1 MLGSDDGSSDGGVG
15 SVVSISRE
23 QITGVVLA
31 GGRGTRMGGVDKGLQ
46 LFNDTPLAL
55 NALRRLQPQ
64 VGKAMLIANRNSARY
79 RAFGVPVWSDELP
92 DYAGPLAGFLEGLMR
107 STTPWTLTVP
117 CDTPY
122 FPHDLAERLAKGIGN
137 CLPMPGA
144 TIAMA
149 TDGTHP
155 QPVFCLLHH
164 SLQNSLREFLSQGG
178 RKIGAWTAQHPTI
191 RIPFDGPGAFV
202 NVNSLAELSAL
213 SAPGTGSTRPK

>member
-1 MLGSDDGSSDGGVG
+1 MRDGDDDGSHGEAG
-15 SVVSISRE
+15 SVVPISRE

-46 LFNDTPLAL
+46 LFNSTPLAL

-64 VGKAMLIANRNSARY
+64 VGKAMLIANRNSAHY
-79 RAFGVPVWSDELP
+79 QAFGVPVWSDALP
-92 DYAGPLAGFLEGLMR
+92 DYAGPLAGFLEGLTH

-122 FPHDLAERLAKGIGN
+122 FPHDLAARLARAIDDSATMG
-137 CLPMPGA
+137 GA

-149 TDGTHP
+149 TDGMHP

-164 SLQNSLREFLSQGG
+164 SLQKSLREFLSQGG
-178 RKIGAWTAQHPTI
+178 RKIGAWTAQHSTV
-191 RIPFDGPGAFV
+191 RVPFDEPGAFV

-213 SAPGTGSTRPK
+213 SVPETGSTRPE